1 MEEYSELENMR
12 QQLDMLKAE
21 VAKQKLVIDLNVRK
35 MAVSHVSNLKNKFWW
50 QVAICVFAL
59 VYCPWAF
66 GELFNVSI
74 WFNAV
79 TVLFLAGALI
89 FHIYSHVDLWNSNL
103 NTNMADFSRRMVRIK
118 RLNATWFK
126 WGMIFIF
133 PWLIWCIWELSNQ
146 SQYECQWIFI
156 GISCLIGGL
165 IGFAIG
171 YRMYSK
177 EQRELQKLVDQLEE
191 LTRE

>member
-1 MEEYSELENMR
+1 MEEYTELENMR
-12 QQLDMLKAE
+12 QQLNMLKAE

-35 MAVSHVSNLKNKFWW
+35 MADGHVTNLKSKFWW
-50 QVAICVFAL
+50 QIAICVFAL
-59 VYCPWAF
+59 IYCPWAF
-66 GELFNVSI
+66 GELFHVSI

-79 TVLFLAGALI
+79 TILFLAVALI

-126 WGMIFIF
+126 WGMIFII
-133 PWLIWCIWELSNQ
+133 PWLIWCIWELCNK
-146 SQYECQWIFI
+146 SQYQYQWIFMVV
-156 GISCLIGGL
+156 SCLIGGL